1 LPPKIAT
8 SGSFSRDLKMTDFM
22 KYFVADCTG
31 YLKSAKYK
39 RGQIKIKSLSTIN
52 RTLIGHPSQLTRQPS

>member
-1 LPPKIAT
+1 
-8 SGSFSRDLKMTDFM
+8 M
-22 KYFVADCTG
+22 KYSVADCTG

-52 RTLIGHPSQLTRQPS
+52 RCMIVLSG